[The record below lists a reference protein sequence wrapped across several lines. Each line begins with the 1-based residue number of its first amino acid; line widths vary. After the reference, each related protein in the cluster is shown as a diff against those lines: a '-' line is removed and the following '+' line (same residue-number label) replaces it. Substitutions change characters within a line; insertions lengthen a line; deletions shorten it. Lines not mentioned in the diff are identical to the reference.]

1 MMKFSIRAVAAALA
15 LDTVSTPAEAYGWGH
30 GWGYGNRGWGGPS
43 WGSSYHEHHYY
54 RGGGGRRGSDSALV
68 FGIGAL
74 LGAGVALAVSNNSRS
89 SYSASQITYV
99 SPPVYAPAP
108 VIYQQPVYVA
118 PPVYQQP
125 IYAAPTVSYSA
136 PTVVYNPPVT
146 YVTPSPVQV
155 VQPSQVV
162 VQSAQ
167 PVQRLASADDIVAY
181 PASGQDGTTQMRD
194 REACRNWAMNQS
206 GFDPAV
212 ITAYTTTANTESYH
226 RALGACLKGKGYS
239 IN

>member
-1 MMKFSIRAVAAALA
+1 MIKFSMRTVAVALMLA
-15 LDTVSTPAEAYGWGH
+15 SGSTPAAAYGWGH
-30 GWGYGNRGWGGPS
+30 GWGYGHHGWGGRS

-54 RGGGGRRGSDSALV
+54 RGGGRRGGDSALI
-68 FGIGAL
+68 FGVGAL

-89 SYSASQITYV
+89 SYSSSQITYI

-108 VIYQQPVYVA
+108 VIYQQPVYVV
-118 PPVYQQP
+118 PPAYQQP
-125 IYAAPTVSYSA
+125 VYAAPIVSYNA
-136 PTVVYNPPVT
+136 PNVVYNPPVT
-146 YVTPSPVQV
+146 YVSPAPMHV
-155 VQPSQVV
+155 VQPSQGVL
-162 VQSAQ
+162 QFAQ

-181 PASGQDGTTQMRD
+181 PASGQDGITQTRD

-212 ITAYTTTANTESYH
+212 ITAYTTSANTESYH